1 MILFRYLTREVFT
14 SLSLIT
20 SLLFL
25 ILMSNEFV
33 HYLNQVAGGKF
44 AVSILWELIILES
57 PRFLAI
63 LLPFSL
69 FLAILFTYGRLY
81 ADYEMTVLNAC
92 GFSLGHLMR
101 LSLPFIFL
109 LTFMVA
115 GLNLWLNPF
124 LLSYRNKLLNQTGT
138 AVELQTVQPGSFQQ
152 TNGGHRII
160 YVESISANHKSV
172 KNIFLAQTNPQE
184 LSSEITPWTILS
196 ANSGYQMTNPITKEL
211 FFIAVNG
218 KRYQGIP
225 GQKEYYITQFVKYGI
240 RIDLDTTVSNKQQDA
255 LPSITLWNA
264 NQANKPS
271 YFSELQWRL
280 SAPIS
285 ILLLALLAIPLSRVN
300 PRQGK
305 YLHILPAIVIYIIYL
320 NLLLVGRNW
329 IENGDISYRWGLW
342 WIHGLLILCIVFVW
356 CYALGWN
363 RVKYHL
369 FRLLKLRP

>member
-1 MILFRYLTREVFT
+1 MILFRYLTREVLT

-44 AVSILWELIILES
+44 AVSILWKLIILES

-92 GFSLGHLMR
+92 GFSLSHLMR
-101 LSLPFIFL
+101 FSLPFIFL
-109 LTFMVA
+109 LTFIVA

-160 YVESISANHKSV
+160 YVESVSADHKSV
-172 KNIFLAQTNPQE
+172 KNIFLAQTNPQK
-184 LSSEITPWTILS
+184 LPSEITPWTILS
-196 ANSGYQMTNPITKEL
+196 ANSGYQMINPVTKEP
-211 FFIAVNG
+211 FFIAVDG

-240 RIDLDTTVSNKQQDA
+240 RIDLDTTETNKQQDA
-255 LPSITLWNA
+255 MPSIALWNA
-264 NQANKPS
+264 SQANKPS

-329 IENGDISYRWGLW
+329 IENGDISYCWGLW
-342 WIHGLLILCIVFVW
+342 WIHGLLILCIVFAW

>member
-1 MILFRYLTREVFT
+1 MILFRYLTREVLT

-44 AVSILWELIILES
+44 AASILWELIILES

-69 FLAILFTYGRLY
+69 FLAILFTYCRLY

-92 GFSLGHLMR
+92 GFSLGRLTR
-101 LSLPFIFL
+101 LSLPFILL

-138 AVELQTVQPGSFQQ
+138 AVELQTVQPGSFQS
-152 TNGGHRII
+152 TNGGHRIV
-160 YVESISANHKSV
+160 YVESVSSDHKSV

-184 LSSEITPWTILS
+184 LPSEITPWTILS
-196 ANSGYQMTNPITKEL
+196 ANSGYQMVNPVTKEL
-211 FFIAVNG
+211 FFVAVNG

-225 GQKEYYITQFVKYGI
+225 GQTEYYITQFLKYGI
-240 RIDLDTTVSNKQQDA
+240 RIDLDTTATNKQQDA
-255 LPSITLWNA
+255 LSSITLWDA
-264 NQANKPS
+264 SQANKPS

-305 YLHILPAIVIYIIYL
+305 YLHILPAIIIYIMYL

-342 WIHGLLILCIVFVW
+342 WIHGLLILTIIFAW

-369 FRLLKLRP
+369 FRIVKLRQ

>member
-1 MILFRYLTREVFT
+1 MILFRYLTREILT

-20 SLLFL
+20 TLLFL

-44 AVSILWELIILES
+44 VASILWKLIILES

-92 GFSLGHLMR
+92 GFSLGR
-101 LSLPFIFL
+101 LTRISLPLIFL
-109 LTFMVA
+109 LTFLVA

-124 LLSYRNKLLNQTGT
+124 LLSYRNKLLTQTGT

-160 YVESISANHKSV
+160 YVESVSADHKSV
-172 KNIFLAQTNPQE
+172 KNIFLAQTNLNEVP
-184 LSSEITPWTILS
+184 SEITPWTILS
-196 ANSGYQMTNPITKEL
+196 ANSGYQMINPVTKES
-211 FFIAVNG
+211 FFVAVNG
-218 KRYQGIP
+218 KHYQGIP
-225 GQKEYYITQFVKYGI
+225 GQTEYYITQFANYGI
-240 RIDLDTTVSNKQQDA
+240 RIDLDTPEMNNQQDA
-255 LPSITLWNA
+255 MPSISLWRA
-264 NQANKPS
+264 NQTNKPS
-271 YFSELQWRL
+271 YYSELQWRL

-305 YLHILPAIVIYIIYL
+305 YLHILPAIVIYIMYL

-329 IENGDISYRWGLW
+329 IENGNISYRWGLW
-342 WIHGLLILCIVFVW
+342 WIHGLLLLTIILAW
-356 CYALGWN
+356 CYSLGWN
-363 RVKYHL
+363 RIKYHL
-369 FRLLKLRP
+369 FQLFKLRP